1 MFADLKPAES
11 KDELED
17 EQAWKVVQHVA
28 LLNLDSNDGEDGGIG
43 DILLVVNGMVL

>member
-1 MFADLKPAES
+1 MVVFADLKPAKG

-28 LLNLDSNDGEDGGIG
+28 LLNLDSNGGEE
-43 DILLVVNGMVL
+43 LNVVAWWW